1 LGRSYAELAGEG
13 RSLHRSQAQGS
24 AQPKGPSTVN
34 LRLVQKTVDTSDN
47 KPFTGTL
54 YKIADL
60 GQLEPALAADLETL
74 QRLVDD
80 IRGKMTLAQPA
91 ASAPAIIDGLSRI
104 RAVRARA
111 THEHVQFLLDL
122 KIRDFEEAARLA
134 AGIVV
139 DAVTNDDTVTPG
151 QQFTVTVSVINGG
164 PLDLP
169 APVVQLN
176 LPANWTATPQDPA
189 GAARLAAG
197 QKIDRRFQVQVAAD
211 ARFTEPYWLRR
222 ARSGAR
228 FAWPEDS
235 PASMP
240 FDRPS
245 INARVDLNVGGAT
258 VSIHQPA
265 EARRVDNTL
274 GELRSAVQVVPALS
288 VRLTPE
294 TAVVPLNGKREK
306 TFTVTVE
313 NQNTGNTDAT
323 VRLITPSGW
332 TTTPAEGTLRFAR
345 QGEKKSVSFTVEIP
359 GAAGDFTVRA
369 VARIGNREFN
379 EGYTTIAYPHIET
392 HYIHAPAES
401 RVRIF
406 DVRTRVTSVGY
417 VEGAGDRVP
426 EALEQLGIAVT
437 RLSASDLASGDL
449 ARFPAIVLGIRA
461 YAVRDDLV
469 AANARLLEY
478 VNGGGTLVVQYNR
491 SNEVPNIQIGPY
503 PFTMTSNNNFRV
515 TREDAPMRI
524 LDSANPVFNTPNAIT
539 AEDFSGWVQ
548 ERGIYFLSQWDQ
560 RYTPLLSSNDP
571 GDQPLL
577 GGLVAAK
584 YGKGT
589 YIYTGYV
596 FFRELPAGVKGA
608 YRLFAN
614 LVSAQSP

>member
-1 LGRSYAELAGEG
+1 
-13 RSLHRSQAQGS
+13 
-24 AQPKGPSTVN
+24 
-34 LRLVQKTVDTSDN
+34 
-47 KPFTGTL
+47 
-54 YKIADL
+54 
-60 GQLEPALAADLETL
+60 
-74 QRLVDD
+74 
-80 IRGKMTLAQPA
+80 
-91 ASAPAIIDGLSRI
+91 
-104 RAVRARA
+104 
-111 THEHVQFLLDL
+111 
-122 KIRDFEEAARLA
+122 
-134 AGIVV
+134 
-139 DAVTNDDTVTPG
+139 
-151 QQFTVTVSVINGG
+151 
-164 PLDLP
+164 
-169 APVVQLN
+169 
-176 LPANWTATPQDPA
+176 
-189 GAARLAAG
+189 
-197 QKIDRRFQVQVAAD
+197 
-211 ARFTEPYWLRR
+211 
-222 ARSGAR
+222 
-228 FAWPEDS
+228 
-235 PASMP
+235 
-240 FDRPS
+240 
-245 INARVDLNVGGAT
+245 
-258 VSIHQPA
+258 
-265 EARRVDNTL
+265 
-274 GELRSAVQVVPALS
+274 
-288 VRLTPE
+288 
-294 TAVVPLNGKREK
+294 
-306 TFTVTVE
+306 
-313 NQNTGNTDAT
+313 
-323 VRLITPSGW
+323 
-332 TTTPAEGTLRFAR
+332 
-345 QGEKKSVSFTVEIP
+345 
-359 GAAGDFTVRA
+359 
-369 VARIGNREFN
+369 
-379 EGYTTIAYPHIET
+379 
-392 HYIHAPAES
+392 
-401 RVRIF
+401 VRIF